1 MHLDNRDFSARTMF
15 QASSAIIPHSPLTQ
29 TSFTPWSPFYHPFT
43 TSASWFPPGGLLG
56 LEYSNMSCAASQ
68 DSSKTFVPNPRGC
81 VPTHLSS
88 RPIPSPPDSSVT
100 SKPKL
105 HSSSDSD
112 SDGGRHSVDDYQAAA
127 TLASFFQREN

>member
-1 MHLDNRDFSARTMF
+1 MHLDNRDFSARTIF

-43 TSASWFPPGGLLG
+43 TNASWFPPGGLLG

-68 DSSKTFVPNPRGC
+68 DSSKTFVPNPRGY

-88 RPIPSPPDSSVT
+88 RPIPSPDSSVT

-105 HSSSDSD
+105 HSFSDSD

>member
-68 DSSKTFVPNPRGC
+68 DSSKTFVPNPRGY

-88 RPIPSPPDSSVT
+88 RPIPSLDSSVT

-112 SDGGRHSVDDYQAAA
+112 SEGGRHSVDDYQAAS